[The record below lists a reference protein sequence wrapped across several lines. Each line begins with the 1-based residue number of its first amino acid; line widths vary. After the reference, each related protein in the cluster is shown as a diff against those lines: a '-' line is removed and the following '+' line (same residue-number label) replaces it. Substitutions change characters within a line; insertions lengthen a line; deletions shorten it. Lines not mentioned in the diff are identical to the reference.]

1 MTRLKRRA
9 ALLALLLLSGKSHG
23 QFLGEFT
30 QPYLLENYKPD
41 YTRVPNLGD
50 KRISFVVHGTT
61 RVTVG
66 PQGDFDRYY
75 EVLKLV
81 NHKERAVRLAAVL
94 ELKTYRTIK
103 AARAITSL
111 LGDPDYEIRE
121 ACAWALGEL
130 GYRSAIRPLIDALE
144 YTYNDTSAIVNALRK
159 LTGKNFG
166 SSYRRWWAWYEAIR
180 RDV

>member
-1 MTRLKRRA
+1 MA
-9 ALLALLLLSGKSHG
+9 ALLLLVLAARARA
-23 QFLGEFT
+23 QMLGEYT
-30 QPYLLENYKPD
+30 QPFLLENYKPD
-41 YTRVPNLGD
+41 YTHVPNLGD
-50 KRISFVVHGTT
+50 KRINFVVHGTT

-81 NHKERAVRLAAVL
+81 RHNERNVRLAAVL
-94 ELKTYRTIK
+94 ELKGYRTIK
-103 AARAITSL
+103 AARAITSV

-121 ACAWALGEL
+121 AAAWALGEL

-166 SSYRRWWAWYEAIR
+166 SSYRRWWAWYEVIR
-180 RDV
+180 RDS